1 MNELNEWDEKIR
13 WKNEMNGWDEWMRW
27 INGINKW
34 NGWMRSVLIKQND
47 EMDW

>member
-1 MNELNEWDEKIR
+1 MNEWDEKIR
-13 WKNEMNGWDEWMRW
+13 WMNEMNGWDEWMRW
-27 INGINKW
+27 MNGIHKL